1 MGSPS
6 EWESRVSSVH
16 DRLTLRRRG
25 KGEKAFHFY
34 EVAVI
39 PRSRLERLTS
49 SLLVKRSTTE
59 LAGICLTTLLCRYDP
74 SRIMLLDC
82 EVAGYR
88 QKFNLRE
95 RSTVNVSLSKICQ
108 DNRNHFTLRR
118 AVYPR
123 SHSLQTPNADS
134 TTQTPCPARAP
145 DG

>member
-34 EVAVI
+34 DVAVI

-59 LAGICLTTLLCRYDP
+59 LSGRYKL
-74 SRIMLLDC
+74 SQWLKYNN
-82 EVAGYR
+82 VA
-88 QKFNLRE
+88 L
-95 RSTVNVSLSKICQ
+95 IW
-108 DNRNHFTLRR
+108 DNEYY
-118 AVYPR
+118 VGP
-123 SHSLQTPNADS
+123 
-134 TTQTPCPARAP
+134 
-145 DG
+145 